1 MSGKNTPLRFVMKE
15 VFCMKTRAFL
25 DAINNGYARML
36 IGEDEREQMNFLLAV
51 LNEYI
56 ESPLK
61 EGDILELT
69 LSEQREVVNA
79 RKLVKET
86 EKRWRQGKALNDW
99 LMYGIYSDELKE
111 LDKKGV

>member
-1 MSGKNTPLRFVMKE
+1 
-15 VFCMKTRAFL
+15 MKTRAFL

-36 IGEDEREQMNFLLAV
+36 LSEDGREQMDVLLTT

-56 ESPLK
+56 ESPLQ

-79 RKLVKET
+79 RKLVEET

-99 LMYGIYSDELKE
+99 LMYGIYLDELEE
-111 LDKKGV
+111 LDEKGV